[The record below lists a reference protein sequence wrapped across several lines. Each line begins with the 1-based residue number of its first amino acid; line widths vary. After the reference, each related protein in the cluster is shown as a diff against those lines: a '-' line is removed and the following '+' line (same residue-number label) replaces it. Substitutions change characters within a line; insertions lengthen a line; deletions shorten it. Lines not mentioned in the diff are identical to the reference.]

1 MNMIR
6 CFFALAVMISTGLT
20 AGCGDGGNLKPPAP
34 LPPPTALTLEDWKKL
49 PLDEKYDGATF
60 ERLKM
65 NDPNLQHPRNWAAYE
80 YQYIIPERKKDI
92 PGHPSNAPQAAAK

>member
-1 MNMIR
+1 MNMLR
-6 CFFALAVMISTGLT
+6 HLFVAAVLFAVGLVV
-20 AGCGDGGNLKPPAP
+20 GCGEGTPKPPAP

-49 PLDEKYDGATF
+49 PIEEKYDGATF
-60 ERLKM
+60 ERLKL

-92 PGHPSNAPQAAAK
+92 PGYPGNVPQAAAK